1 MLGKA
6 REGPIIKRTSENSVV
21 VYRAKDELEARFIVS
36 MLKQNGIEA
45 MLRIPETPAY
55 NGLEM
60 MWLGDKLGE
69 IVVLESDLNR
79 ATELIKNN
87 IP

>member
-1 MLGKA
+1 
-6 REGPIIKRTSENSVV
+6 
-21 VYRAKDELEARFIVS
+21 

-79 ATELIKNN
+79 STELIKNN